1 MKRIYLYGSI
11 LFLIFTGCKKN
22 EVSLTTGDFFLK
34 AYKDSS
40 DLWLTNEPYASVVR
54 TDKIIW
60 IGGYKQNENNSQLD
74 ELLLL
79 QLTVDDLSN
88 LQKTTIKSVDY
99 NTILEGDIVSDR
111 YVIDT
116 ANTNNK
122 IEITDID
129 ETNKIMKGKFTLY
142 LVRDKWFSANGEKT
156 EFKTGEFT
164 TTYTDN

>member
-1 MKRIYLYGSI
+1 
-11 LFLIFTGCKKN
+11 
-22 EVSLTTGDFFLK
+22 
-34 AYKDSS
+34 
-40 DLWLTNEPYASVVR
+40 
-54 TDKIIW
+54 
-60 IGGYKQNENNSQLD
+60 
-74 ELLLL
+74 
-79 QLTVDDLSN
+79 
-88 LQKTTIKSVDY
+88 
-99 NTILEGDIVSDR
+99 VSDR

>member
-1 MKRIYLYGSI
+1 
-11 LFLIFTGCKKN
+11 
-22 EVSLTTGDFFLK
+22 
-34 AYKDSS
+34 
-40 DLWLTNEPYASVVR
+40 
-54 TDKIIW
+54 
-60 IGGYKQNENNSQLD
+60 
-74 ELLLL
+74 LLLL